1 MTKMDLIDKLA
12 SLPELI
18 EAQGRVVINAYQQVQ
33 KSKKGLTESEDILLL
48 SGVID
53 GKNAEIRAAQM
64 RENTVSERE
73 AAQNAERQLSIE
85 QVKLNRL
92 NNELAVYRAIAGMLK
107 GAE

>member
-1 MTKMDLIDKLA
+1 MTKLDLINKLV
-12 SLPELI
+12 SLPDLI
-18 EAQGRVVINAYQQVQ
+18 EEQEKVVIAAYQQVQ

-64 RENTVSERE
+64 RENTASERE
-73 AAQNAERQLSIE
+73 AAQIIEKALAIE
-85 QVKLNRL
+85 QVKLNRF
-92 NNELAVYRAIAGMLK
+92 NNELAAYKAIAGMLR

>member
-1 MTKMDLIDKLA
+1 MTKLDLINKLV
-12 SLPELI
+12 SLPDLI
-18 EAQGRVVINAYQQVQ
+18 EEQEKVVIAAYQQVQ

-92 NNELAVYRAIAGMLK
+92 NNELAVYKAIAGMLK